1 MGGSFAVGLVVSDN
15 QNKNNFANC
24 FLFFEFLECYSTC
37 DFLELNVTICS
48 FQNLIYY
55 SLFVFQLI
63 EAHESTLRALVL
75 TADGGKLATAS
86 HKGTI
91 VRVWDVATSQNVYE
105 FRRGVERA
113 NITCLAFSWDDQWIS
128 CSSDKG
134 TTHIFYLENEK
145 DKQKGK
151 KNGSNKKNGS
161 SGGSSY
167 LGSTGSSLL
176 SSGSRL
182 LMGSF
187 SPSAAKSQPKSV
199 CQIRGVP
206 HPLACAFIADAPHL
220 IAVAG
225 WDADG
230 NGVLLISEFAAHQ
243 EARRVAYHV
252 LVKNTSTADE
262 SEEERR
268 RRRARGWVPGGSEGN
283 QNISISADVD
293 DARMHFGHL
302 RISDAMAEESQ
313 RFQTQTTEDDF
324 CEVIVRPRTEPII
337 EDKPPE
343 QVSKAP
349 SDSDTQQKES
359 SEKASSPENA
369 NVTENE
375 KGDVFVAAKETEE
388 ENEGSKKD
396 IPAKDASIENSSDKE
411 DLTPEGKCNGK
422 DAK

>member
-1 MGGSFAVGLVVSDN
+1 M
-15 QNKNNFANC
+15 
-24 FLFFEFLECYSTC
+24 
-37 DFLELNVTICS
+37 
-48 FQNLIYY
+48 
-55 SLFVFQLI
+55 
-63 EAHESTLRALVL
+63 
-75 TADGGKLATAS
+75 TADGSKLATAS

-91 VRVWDVATSQNVYE
+91 VRVWDVATSQNIYE

-134 TTHIFYLENEK
+134 TTHIFYLENEA
-145 DKQKGK
+145 KQNK
-151 KNGSNKKNGS
+151 NKKKGGNNGQKSASS
-161 SGGSSY
+161 SGTS
-167 LGSTGSSLL
+167 LLASTGSSLL

-187 SPSAAKSQPKSV
+187 SPSASKAQPKSV

-268 RRRARGWVPGGSEGN
+268 RRRARGWVPGGSDGN
-283 QNISISADVD
+283 PNIAISADVD

-313 RFQTQTTEDDF
+313 RFQTQTTDDDF
-324 CEVIVRPRTEPII
+324 CEVIVQPRKEPVI
-337 EDKPPE
+337 EDKPLDQASNAVASGLDQEVPSSSQE
-343 QVSKAP
+343 QTNP
-349 SDSDTQQKES
+349 Q
-359 SEKASSPENA
+359 NG

-375 KGDVFVAAKETEE
+375 KEDVFLAAKETEDE
-388 ENEGSKKD
+388 MEGSSNNNTEEF
-396 IPAKDASIENSSDKE
+396 AAEHGKE
-411 DLTPEGKCNGK
+411 AESNQK
-422 DAK
+422 